1 MGWIGVNDTPV
12 APTSAPELH
21 FMPGDFVAL
30 RTPGGA
36 GHGEAS
42 ERTREAIEADLRNG
56 YVSAAAAERDFDR
69 RS

>member
-1 MGWIGVNDTPV
+1 MNDTPI

-21 FMPGDFVAL
+21 FMPGDVVAL

-36 GHGEAS
+36 GHGRAP
-42 ERTREAIEADLRNG
+42 ERTREAIEADLKNG
-56 YVSAAAAERDFDR
+56 YISAAAAERDFDH